1 MNDFDTTALYESRNE
16 WCARLL
22 TLLTPLFMSGFQSIF
37 RESAAL
43 CTQTNEMGNV
53 LKTFQNLLAR
63 VPKWNAVMVE
73 EECAA
78 IKSKSNCDYL
88 EDLIAC
94 VHIIHLKML
103 TAIRVGHNQKKIA
116 IDIPKL
122 NVFIHKAYINCSR
135 KIYKNVYLFKPNE
148 PPLVQQQLNHQLEL
162 LIQSCILDT
171 IRESIPVENI
181 LKVYMNESI
190 EDDIVELKEELIDET
205 VPATNIETVVPIGP
219 LPILAKEE
227 EKKEEEKKQD
237 EIKEKEMSTALII
250 RPETTA
256 ISFNDLDLAVTENG
270 QTERIDAPKTIEK
283 LEEISIMRNNERK
296 AAEEQEQ
303 EEDGGDSG
311 IELDFSNLDLSF
323 GKSGGSGTESS
334 SSVQAISALNNI
346 ESL

>member
-1 MNDFDTTALYESRNE
+1 MNDFDTTALCESRNE

-73 EECAA
+73 EECAS

-94 VHIIHLKML
+94 IHIIHLKML

-162 LIQSCILDT
+162 LIQGCILDT
-171 IRESIPVENI
+171 IRDSIPVENI

-190 EDDIVELKEELIDET
+190 EDDIVELKEELIDE
-205 VPATNIETVVPIGP
+205 PATKIETVPPIGP

-227 EKKEEEKKQD
+227 EIKQEEKKEE
-237 EIKEKEMSTALII
+237 EIKEKEISTALII

-303 EEDGGDSG
+303 EEDGGGG

-323 GKSGGSGTESS
+323 GKSGGGTESSSSS